1 MAPLIMGSILFF
13 FDWKNNAAFY
23 VILLVKSDGTTD
35 GEYDGSV
42 NKGLKW
48 QLNLGPK

>member
-42 NKGLKW
+42 NKGLK
-48 QLNLGPK
+48 

>member
-1 MAPLIMGSILFF
+1 MDTNGATYNGVHLFIF
-13 FDWKNNAAFY
+13 FDRKNNATCW

-42 NKGLKW
+42 NKGLK
-48 QLNLGPK
+48 